1 MFRKLSAWGNLS
13 LGLLLIRLTF
23 FFRHNCLLTLSA
35 RVDFDNVSLLIVN
48 SSDLDWLQLLLDIS
62 IQGAL
67 RDDLSRQLLVKLI
80 NIEVDMEQASV
91 CRTDHVAEFLETKIG
106 DASTALDR

>member
-1 MFRKLSAWGNLS
+1 MFRKLSAGCNWSLS
-13 LGLLLIRLTF
+13 LLLIRLAI
-23 FFRHNCLLTLSA
+23 FFRHDCLLTLST
-35 RVDFDNVSLLIVN
+35 RVDFDNVSLLIVD

-67 RDDLSRQLLVKLI
+67 RDDLSRQVFVKLI

-91 CRTDHVAEFLETKIG
+91 CRTNHITELLETKIG